1 MTAVVGEAVT
11 VADLVTAVRRRQL
24 TPLTPPA
31 EPGPPWSAD
40 SAGVL
45 GAHPGAGATAV
56 AVALVDALGAR
67 GHHPTL
73 VDLAPAPDAFGAA
86 ECEVDSGRPGWR
98 AGRRGDARV
107 LRRSDPAAALFAVP
121 GPTVVDGARLEPER
135 QILVC
140 RPALPSIRRAES
152 ACREVAAVAVV
163 GARRW
168 PKPVA
173 ASLGPALTAAA
184 DAGRVVFV
192 PHHRDLELNG
202 VDAEPTPARVLA
214 AGMRLAEL
222 IWPDLAQTPSRHRR
236 RGRRR

>member
-11 VADLVTAVRRRQL
+11 VADLVAAVRRRQP
-24 TPLTPPA
+24 PLTPPA
-31 EPGPPWSAD
+31 EPGPAWSAD
-40 SAGVL
+40 CVGVL

-56 AVALVDALGAR
+56 AVAIVDALGTL

-107 LRRSDPAAALFAVP
+107 LRRSDPAAAVFAMP
-121 GPTVVDGARLEPER
+121 GPTVVDGARLGPER

-152 ACREVAAVAVV
+152 ACREVAAIAVV

-173 ASLGPALTAAA
+173 ASLGPALAAIA

-192 PHHRDLELNG
+192 PHNRDLQLNG

>member
-11 VADLVTAVRRRQL
+11 VADLVAAVRRRQPSL
-24 TPLTPPA
+24 TPRA
-31 EPGPPWSAD
+31 EPGPGWSAD
-40 SAGVL
+40 CIGVL

-56 AVALVDALGAR
+56 AVALVDALGTL
-67 GHHPTL
+67 GHRPTL

-98 AGRRGDARV
+98 AGRRGTARV
-107 LRRSDPAAALFAVP
+107 LRRSDPAAAVIAMP
-121 GPTVVDGARLEPER
+121 GPTVVDGARPGPER

-140 RPALPSIRRAES
+140 RTALPSIRRAES
-152 ACREVAAVAVV
+152 ACREAAAIAVV

-168 PKPVA
+168 PKPLA
-173 ASLGPALTAAA
+173 ASLGPALAAAA

-192 PHHRDLELNG
+192 PHSRELQLNG

-214 AGMRLAEL
+214 GGIRLAEL